1 MSSARDIRA
10 MVASIE
16 KTMQQL
22 RSARGADRDVDARKK
37 AYADLEE
44 DLADAAGALRMSK
57 RSGVD
62 STRLSEKIIAAKALL
77 TKFNPL
83 SGSTVV
89 DIEGSVVGGM
99 SDLATRSDAAGSAVS
114 HPENNQSQYLRAP
127 RDDDELSVRSSIAS
141 RNEEERTFRSKEI
154 SLRRKVEDLERARQ
168 NLERERQDLEREKE
182 DAEMELMSV
191 RHKRTEAEAEARD
204 SQSDKSSVGRSA
216 GQSVGRIS
224 VSNSEERTEKWVGA
238 SKGGVATP
246 PTVTTS
252 HDFINPLS
260 RFFSPFLSSV

>member
-22 RSARGADRDVDARKK
+22 RSTRGAGRDVEARKK
-37 AYADLEE
+37 AYTDLEE

-89 DIEGSVVGGM
+89 DIEGSDLGDGSSVV
-99 SDLATRSDAAGSAVS
+99 TRSDAVGSAAARPEHSQIS
-114 HPENNQSQYLRAP
+114 HVQ
-127 RDDDELSVRSSIAS
+127 RDIDEESVRSSVVARHDEQRRLHIQ
-141 RNEEERTFRSKEI
+141 EI
-154 SLRRKVEDLERARQ
+154 SLRRKMEDLERAKQ
-168 NLERERQDLEREKE
+168 DIERERTSE
-182 DAEMELMSV
+182 
-191 RHKRTEAEAEARD
+191 
-204 SQSDKSSVGRSA
+204 SS
-216 GQSVGRIS
+216 
-224 VSNSEERTEKWVGA
+224 
-238 SKGGVATP
+238 
-246 PTVTTS
+246 
-252 HDFINPLS
+252 
-260 RFFSPFLSSV
+260 

>member
-99 SDLATRSDAAGSAVS
+99 SDLATRFPPREYSE
-114 HPENNQSQYLRAP
+114 PILTRAT
-127 RDDDELSVRSSIAS
+127 RR
-141 RNEEERTFRSKEI
+141 RRTK
-154 SLRRKVEDLERARQ
+154 
-168 NLERERQDLEREKE
+168 REKF
-182 DAEMELMSV
+182 
-191 RHKRTEAEAEARD
+191 HC
-204 SQSDKSSVGRSA
+204 
-216 GQSVGRIS
+216 IS
-224 VSNSEERTEKWVGA
+224 
-238 SKGGVATP
+238 
-246 PTVTTS
+246 
-252 HDFINPLS
+252 
-260 RFFSPFLSSV
+260 